1 MNNNMK
7 IVLPADY
14 CGKKYGL
21 TYRFVNEGDAAF
33 IYKLRTDPQLSKYIH
48 DVHGGVGGQIEWIRK
63 YKEREALGQEY
74 YFIFFKD
81 DKPVGLNRL
90 YSFHD
95 TTYTGGSWVMVPN
108 SPMEVVLAVP
118 LIIREIAFE
127 ELGMT
132 FEDNYDATHV
142 DNKKVIKFNKMFGCK
157 IYKHFMDVKGEYVAM
172 SLTKEDFEANKP
184 KLIAM
189 LNIDNN
195 E

>member
-1 MNNNMK
+1 MEK
-7 IVLPADY
+7 ILPPDY
-14 CGKKYGL
+14 HGKRYGL
-21 TYRFVNEGDAAF
+21 TYRFVNEGDAEF
-33 IYKLRTDPQLSKYIH
+33 IHKLRTDPELSKYIH
-48 DVHGGVGGQIEWIRK
+48 DVQGGVEGQVQWIRK
-63 YKEREALGQEY
+63 YKQREAEGNEY
-74 YFIFFKD
+74 YLIFFKD

-184 KLIAM
+184 RLVSM
-189 LNIDNN
+189 LNLDSN

>member
-1 MNNNMK
+1 MNNMIK
-7 IVLPADY
+7 ILPPDY
-14 CGKKYGL
+14 HGERYGL
-21 TYRFVNEGDAAF
+21 TYRFVNESDAEF
-33 IYKLRTDPQLSKYIH
+33 IYLLRSDVTLSKYIH
-48 DVHGGVGGQIEWIRK
+48 DIHGGVEQQVEWIRN
-63 YKEREALGQEY
+63 YKQREARGEEY
-74 YFIFFKD
+74 YLIFFKD
-81 DKPVGLNRL
+81 EKPVGLNRL
-90 YSFHD
+90 YCFHD

-142 DNKKVIKFNKMFGCK
+142 DNKKVIKFNQMFGCK

-184 KLIAM
+184 RLVKM
-189 LNIDNN
+189 LNLESN

>member
-1 MNNNMK
+1 MRIK
-7 IVLPADY
+7 LPPNY
-14 CGKKYGL
+14 KGERYGL
-21 TYRFVNEGDAAF
+21 TYRFVNEGDAEF
-33 IYKLRTDPQLSKYIH
+33 IYKLRSDATLSKYIH
-48 DVHGGVGGQIEWIRK
+48 DIHGGVEQQVEWIRK
-63 YKEREALGQEY
+63 YKEREFNGEEY
-74 YFIFFKD
+74 YFIFFKEGE
-81 DKPVGLNRL
+81 PVGLNRL

-95 TTYTGGSWVMVPN
+95 TTYTGGSWVMAPN
-108 SPMEVVLAVP
+108 SSMEVVLAVP

-184 KLIAM
+184 RLINM
-189 LNIDNN
+189 LNLESN

>member
-1 MNNNMK
+1 MRT
-7 IVLPADY
+7 ILPADY
-14 CGKKYGL
+14 HGERYGL
-21 TYRFVNEGDAAF
+21 TYRFVNEGDAEF
-33 IYKLRTDPQLSKYIH
+33 IYKLRSDPQLSKYIH
-48 DVHGGVGGQIEWIRK
+48 DVEGGVENQVQWIRN
-63 YKEREALGQEY
+63 YKKREAEGKEY
-74 YFIFFKD
+74 YFIFFK
-81 DKPVGLNRL
+81 KGIPVGLNRL

-108 SPMEVVLAVP
+108 SQMEVVLAVP

-184 KLIAM
+184 KLVAM
-189 LNIDNN
+189 LNLDNN

>member
-1 MNNNMK
+1 MNVK
-7 IVLPADY
+7 LPLDY
-14 CGKKYGL
+14 HGQKYGL
-21 TYRFVNEGDAAF
+21 SYRFVNEGDAEF
-33 IYKLRTDPQLSKYIH
+33 IYKLRSDPQLSKYIH
-48 DVHGGVGGQIEWIRK
+48 DVRGGVEGQVEWIRK
-63 YKEREALGQEY
+63 YKERESLGQEY
-74 YFIFFKD
+74 YFIFYKD
-81 DKPVGLNRL
+81 DKPVGLNRF

-118 LIIREIAFE
+118 LIMREIAFE
-127 ELGMT
+127 EMGMT

-184 KLIAM
+184 KLVAM
-189 LNIDNN
+189 LNLNKN

>member
-1 MNNNMK
+1 MSV
-7 IVLPADY
+7 ILPKDFH
-14 CGKKYGL
+14 GEKYGL
-21 TYRFVNEGDAAF
+21 SFRFVNEGDAEF
-33 IYKLRTDPQLSKYIH
+33 IFRLRSDATLSKYIH
-48 DVHGGVGGQIEWIRK
+48 DIHGGVEQQVEWIRN
-63 YKEREALGQEY
+63 YKQREAEGKEY

-81 DKPVGLNRL
+81 GKPIGLNRL

-95 TTYTGGSWVMVPN
+95 TTFTGGSWVMAPN
-108 SPMEVVLAVP
+108 SPMEAVLATS
-118 LIIREIAFE
+118 LIQREIAFE

-132 FEDNYDATHV
+132 IEDDYDATHV

-184 KLIAM
+184 RLIKM
-189 LNIDNN
+189 LNLDSN

>member
-1 MNNNMK
+1 MSV
-7 IVLPADY
+7 ILPKDY
-14 CGKKYGL
+14 HGERYGL
-21 TYRFVNEGDAAF
+21 TYRFVNEGDAEF
-33 IYKLRTDPQLSKYIH
+33 IYRLRSDATLSKYIH
-48 DVHGGVGGQIEWIRK
+48 DIHGGVEQQVEWIRN
-63 YKEREALGQEY
+63 YKQREAEGKEY
-74 YFIFFKD
+74 YLIFFKD
-81 DKPVGLNRL
+81 EKPVGLNRL

-132 FEDNYDATHV
+132 FEDNFDATHV
-142 DNKKVIKFNKMFGCK
+142 DNKKVIKFNQMFGCK

-172 SLTKEDFEANKP
+172 SLTKDDFEANKP
-184 KLIAM
+184 RLVKM
-189 LNIDNN
+189 LNLDSN